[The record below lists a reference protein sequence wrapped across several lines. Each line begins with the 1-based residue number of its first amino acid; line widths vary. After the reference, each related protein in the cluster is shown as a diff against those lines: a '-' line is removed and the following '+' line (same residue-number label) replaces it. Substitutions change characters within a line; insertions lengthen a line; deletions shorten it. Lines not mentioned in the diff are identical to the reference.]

1 MIKHAIALIGMPG
14 AGKSRIGR
22 LLSARY
28 KFPFVDLDKAI
39 ERAEEMPT
47 TQIFAERGE
56 AYFRALETAAL
67 ASVATAGGGVIACGG
82 GIVVRPQNIKILQDS
97 CFTVFL
103 HASIETLLSR
113 VEGKDTRPLLMGDTR
128 EKLRALWEARQPLYA
143 RAADCTVCV
152 DAGDP
157 AAVASE
163 ILAAAEKA
171 GVLSRGKFT
180 NL

>member
-1 MIKHAIALIGMPG
+1 MIKHCIALIGMPG

-28 KFPFVDLDKAI
+28 KFPFVDLDRAI
-39 ERAEEMPT
+39 ERAEDAPT

-56 AYFRALETAAL
+56 EYFRALEAAAL
-67 ASVATAGGGVIACGG
+67 SSAATAGGCVIACGG
-82 GIVVRPQNIKILQDS
+82 GIVVKERNIKLLQDS

-103 HASIETLLSR
+103 RASLSTLLAR
-113 VEGKDTRPLLMGDTR
+113 VEGKDTRPLLSGDP
-128 EKLRALWEARQPLYA
+128 ESKLRALWEAREPLYS

-163 ILAAAEKA
+163 IVAAAEKA
-171 GVLSRGKFT
+171 GVLTRGKFT
-180 NL
+180 NP